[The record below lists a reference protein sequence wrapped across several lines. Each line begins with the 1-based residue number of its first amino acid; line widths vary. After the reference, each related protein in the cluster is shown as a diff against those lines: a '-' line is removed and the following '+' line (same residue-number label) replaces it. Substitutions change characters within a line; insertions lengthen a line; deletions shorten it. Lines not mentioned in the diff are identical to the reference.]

1 MNGRVIEISDSGRY
15 ISVYRGFLIIK
26 SEGQELGRVPLSDI
40 QILLLSGYGNSLT
53 TNVVNTVLENG
64 GTIVFCGKNYHP
76 SAVLWPIGSH
86 HVEAGRL
93 QLQINASKPLKKRIW
108 QALVK
113 EKIGNQAAIL
123 ESLNLKN
130 EKIRQLIQRVG
141 SGDPENLEA
150 QAARIYWPLLMGNE
164 FRRDTDGDG
173 ANALLN
179 YGYAVLRA
187 ATARGVSASG
197 LQPSL
202 GIHHRSE
209 ANAFCLVDDL
219 MEPFRPLVDLF
230 VYKLTGQ
237 GIDRVT
243 SEAKQ
248 KLVSVLN
255 IELSASVG
263 ASSLSNCLMRL
274 SQSLVKSF
282 QSNSVELELPQ
293 SPLPMELVFED

>member
-1 MNGRVIEISDSGRY
+1 MNGRVIEISDSGRF
-15 ISVYRGFLIIK
+15 ISIYRGFLVIK
-26 SEGQELGRVPLSDI
+26 SEGQELGRVPLADI
-40 QILLLSGYGNSLT
+40 QILLLSGFGNSLT
-53 TNVVNTVLENG
+53 TNVVSSVLENG
-64 GTIVFCGKNYHP
+64 GTIVFCGKIYHP
-76 SAVLWPIGSH
+76 SAILWPIGSH

-108 QALVK
+108 QVLVK
-113 EKIGNQAAIL
+113 KKIGNQAAIL
-123 ESLNLKN
+123 ESLNLDC
-130 EKIRQLIQRVG
+130 EKIRLLAQRVG

-150 QAARIYWPLLMGNE
+150 QAARIYWPLLMGKE

-230 VYKLTGQ
+230 VYRLIGQ

-243 SEAKQ
+243 PEAKQ
-248 KLVSVLN
+248 KLVSVLS
-255 IELSASVG
+255 IELSANVG

-282 QSNSVELELPQ
+282 QSNRVEIELPQ
-293 SPLPMELVFED
+293 SPLPMELVFEE

>member
-15 ISVYRGFLIIK
+15 LSVYRGFLIIK
-26 SEGQELGRVPLSDI
+26 SEGKELGRVPLADI
-40 QILLLSGYGNSLT
+40 QVLILSGFGNSLT
-53 TNVVNTVLENG
+53 TNVVNNLLENG

-76 SAVLWPIGSH
+76 SAILWPIGSH
-86 HVEAGRL
+86 NVETGRL
-93 QLQINASKPLKKRIW
+93 QLQINASKPLKKRVW
-108 QALVK
+108 QVLVK
-113 EKIGNQAAIL
+113 DKIGNQAAIL
-123 ESLNLKN
+123 ESLNLES
-130 EKIRQLIQRVG
+130 EKVRLLTQRVG

-150 QAARIYWPLLMGNE
+150 QAARIYWPLLMGKE
-164 FRRDTDGDG
+164 FRRNTDGDG
-173 ANALLN
+173 VNALLN

-202 GIHHRSE
+202 GVHHRSE

-230 VYKLTGQ
+230 VYKLISQ
-237 GIDRVT
+237 GVNEVT
-243 SEAKQ
+243 PEAKQ

-282 QSNSVELELPQ
+282 QSNSVELELPK
-293 SPLPMELVFED
+293 SPLPIELVFED